1 MGAYGLNV
9 GKITSIHNSLQPRD
23 MVAHET
29 SIQRVIAIC
38 QPSNSLTLRGKPMS
52 TAENRNT
59 QNLLKLCETVVVR
72 VTKHGIKYF
81 ARAVSCLTA
90 RVQNDSPITWAPR
103 GERSE
108 KSQPIRFSLNSSK
121 H

>member
-1 MGAYGLNV
+1 
-9 GKITSIHNSLQPRD
+9 

-38 QPSNSLTLRGKPMS
+38 QASNSLTLRGKPMS
-52 TAENRNT
+52 TAENRDT
-59 QNLLKLCETVVVR
+59 QNSLKLCETVVVR
-72 VTKHGIKYF
+72 VTKHRIKYF
-81 ARAVSCLTA
+81 ARAVSRLTT
-90 RVQNDSPITWAPR
+90 RGQIDIHLTLAPK

-108 KSQPIRFSLNSSK
+108 KSRPLRFSLISSK

>member
-1 MGAYGLNV
+1 
-9 GKITSIHNSLQPRD
+9 

-38 QPSNSLTLRGKPMS
+38 QASNSLTLRGKPMS
-52 TAENRNT
+52 TAENRDT
-59 QNLLKLCETVVVR
+59 QNSLKPCETAVVR
-72 VTKHGIKYF
+72 VAKHRIKYF
-81 ARAVSCLTA
+81 ARAVSRLTT
-90 RVQNDSPITWAPR
+90 RVQNDSPITWAPM

-108 KSQPIRFSLNSSK
+108 KSQPLRFSLNSSK